1 MANSLHFHQRPEPIV
16 QLLKS
21 YLRPQG
27 RFILVE
33 YNIEQGNSAVPYP
46 VSYSQWEELA
56 AALWFHGHTVVDDAA
71 QPLFERDLFSSE
83 LVRLTGED

>member
-1 MANSLHFHQRPEPIV
+1 MANSLHFHHNQEPIV

-21 YLRPQG
+21 YLHPQG

-46 VSYSQWEELA
+46 VSYPQWQVLA
-56 AALWFHGHTVVDDAA
+56 SRCGFNHTQLLKTRPSHFLKEIYSAV
-71 QPLFERDLFSSE
+71 SWSN
-83 LVRLTGED
+83 